1 MLKIHFRDE
10 SNNGFMASFC
20 KHRSPA
26 RPPSLQLLARK
37 HDPQTQSATH
47 PELKQTPD
55 SHQGRMNQRA
65 DVLQGTQTDVC
76 AWKVFNVS
84 SCRVHFSFPL
94 QSLKALRSDK
104 GHKVHQWTVQLWL
117 QCVYLVTLPECTG
130 LWMLLDQPWPWTVSA
145 WYEHEKSHEAWVK
158 FTSVQPASPITN
170 TLLII
175 NVKKCY
181 NEKVS
186 ELWFYSSRYF
196 EKVCTSLVI
205 TPDPVRL

>member
-1 MLKIHFRDE
+1 MRATT
-10 SNNGFMASFC
+10 ASWLPFVNTAVLPGPRLC
-20 KHRSPA
+20 SSWP
-26 RPPSLQLLARK
+26 RK

-55 SHQGRMNQRA
+55 SHQGRINQRA

-84 SCRVHFSFPL
+84 SCRVHFSFQL

-130 LWMLLDQPWPWTVSA
+130 LWMLLDQPWPRTVSA
-145 WYEHEKSHEAWVK
+145 WLWARKVPRSVSRVYICT
-158 FTSVQPASPITN
+158 TSVP
-170 TLLII
+170 
-175 NVKKCY
+175 Y
-181 NEKVS
+181 
-186 ELWFYSSRYF
+186 Y
-196 EKVCTSLVI
+196 
-205 TPDPVRL
+205 